1 MNGENTLQTQCT
13 ESESHSQ
20 RCLNPLCGNP
30 VEPKRKHAPV
40 KRYCSA
46 DCRQAASII
55 KRAAVLLESM
65 TDGQALAVLRRDSR
79 NGGA

>member
-1 MNGENTLQTQCT
+1 MILNRMNGENTLQTQCT

-55 KRAAVLLESM
+55 KRAAALLK
-65 TDGQALAVLRRDSR
+65 DLPDQAMIEIVRS
-79 NGGA
+79 N